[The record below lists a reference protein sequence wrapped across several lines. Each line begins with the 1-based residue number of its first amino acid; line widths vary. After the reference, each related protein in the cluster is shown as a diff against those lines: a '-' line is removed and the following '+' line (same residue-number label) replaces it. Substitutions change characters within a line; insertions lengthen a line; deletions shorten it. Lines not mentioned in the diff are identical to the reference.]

1 MRPSQALREHRG
13 EILEIIASYQLSNPR
28 IFGSIAR
35 GEDGEDSDIDILV
48 DYDSPISTFKL
59 AELELAL
66 EAVLKT
72 RVDVRLPS
80 ELSIAA
86 NETASRDLRP
96 I

>member
-1 MRPSQALREHRG
+1 MRPSQALKQHRS
-13 EILEIIASYQLSNPR
+13 EVLNVIARYQLSNPR
-28 IFGSIAR
+28 IFGSVAR
-35 GEDGEDSDIDILV
+35 GEDREDSDIDILV

-66 EAVLKT
+66 EAILNT

-86 NETASRDLRP
+86 NETASRDMRP